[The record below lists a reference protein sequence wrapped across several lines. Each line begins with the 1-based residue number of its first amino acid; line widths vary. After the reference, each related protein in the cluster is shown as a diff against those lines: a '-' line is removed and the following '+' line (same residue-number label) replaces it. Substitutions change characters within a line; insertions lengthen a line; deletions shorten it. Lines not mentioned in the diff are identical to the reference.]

1 MESRAACN
9 LYETTATGCRPA
21 GAARDASRFTLS
33 VRALAELNYPSRS
46 RDGMRRDTAGLG
58 GERWDIRL
66 LSLSLSLERARRE
79 RARKQRSIRSGY
91 LRYAPMAIRCDKRT
105 REVYAPWRM
114 RDFFPPSWRIY
125 SKRDREINSPGASG
139 GGESGPPS
147 APRGERDEMEASVE
161 IQSSPQPLIARSPGL
176 LSLSSSVSNL

>member
-66 LSLSLSLERARRE
+66 LSLSLSLSLLRELEESERGSSDRSGAATSAMHRWRFAVTKGRARFTRHSECGISSPRRGEFIQRETEKLIPPARAEGEKAGRRARRE
-79 RARKQRSIRSGY
+79 ERGMRWRRA
-91 LRYAPMAIRCDKRT
+91 
-105 REVYAPWRM
+105 
-114 RDFFPPSWRIY
+114 
-125 SKRDREINSPGASG
+125 SKFNRR
-139 GGESGPPS
+139 
-147 APRGERDEMEASVE
+147 R
-161 IQSSPQPLIARSPGL
+161 
-176 LSLSSSVSNL
+176 NL